1 MFHMCKRLLLARPSI
16 SEIVFLMFVWTL
28 TERRALLDVAGEGL
42 GWGEGVWVA
51 ALQSHL
57 PLELQSQLMGTAIP
71 SVVTDNWF

>member
-42 GWGEGVWVA
+42 GWGEGVCVA
-51 ALQSHL
+51 ALQAHL